1 MSKFLFLTHSA
12 APAGAELSL
21 LRLTAALGADA
32 EVIFTADGPMVR
44 RFRAAGV
51 PVQVVTGNSRS
62 ARLRRGRV
70 DPMTVV
76 RAATDLLVTGWKV
89 GERAR
94 DARIEVVV
102 ARSTKAMLVG
112 WVASKRAR
120 VPLVWSIHDHISE
133 KYFGRA
139 TATGIRILGRV
150 LASGYIANS
159 TSTLQTVW
167 TGKKPTVVVPPGLVL
182 SRLSREPSDSADCTQ
197 LVHFVSVGRIAPW
210 KGQDI
215 FIRAFSSVL
224 AENPRAGRATI
235 VGGALFG
242 EVDYDSSLKALVAEL
257 GMGDFIK
264 FTGHVED
271 VYPYLESAD
280 VLVHSSVLPEPFGSV
295 VIEGMATGCAVVA
308 TNAGGPAEVITPGV
322 DGLLVPCGDGE
333 ALAAALRKLA
343 VDRCLRAELGG
354 NGISRA
360 LDFDIEVL
368 AARTSDW
375 LNRLTWGE
383 KR

>member
-32 EVIFTADGPMVR
+32 EVIFTADGPMVP
-44 RFRAAGV
+44 RFRAAEI

-62 ARLRRGRV
+62 TRLRRGRV
-70 DPMTVV
+70 EPMTVV
-76 RAATDLLVTGWKV
+76 RAAVDLLVTGWKV
-89 GERAR
+89 GEKAR
-94 DARIEVVV
+94 EAQIEVVV
-102 ARSTKAMLVG
+102 ARSTKALLVG
-112 WVASKRAR
+112 WVASKRAG
-120 VPLVWSIHDHISE
+120 VPLVWSIHDHVSE

-139 TATGIRILGRV
+139 TASAIRTLGRV
-150 LASGYIANS
+150 LASGYIAYS
-159 TSTLQTVW
+159 TSTLETEW
-167 TGKKPTVVVPPGLVL
+167 TGSKPTVVVPPGLVL
-182 SRLSREPSDSADCTQ
+182 AQLSREPSAAADSIK

-215 FIRAFSSVL
+215 FIRAFASVL
-224 AENPRAGRATI
+224 EDNPRAGRATI

-242 EVDYDSSLKALVAEL
+242 EVDFDASLKALVAEL
-257 GMGDFIK
+257 GIEDSVT

-322 DGLLVPCGDGE
+322 DGLLVPCGDE
-333 ALAAALRKLA
+333 KAMAAALRRLA
-343 VDRCLRAELGG
+343 VDGDLRAELGG

-368 AARTSDW
+368 AARTRDW

-383 KR
+383 K